1 VADAVAE
8 ISDVLRDTD
17 VSAAGSTNSFG
28 DDQLQADIVAD
39 DLIFKHLR
47 SCPHVETASSEEQ
60 SDILP
65 MGGQG
70 YTVRRHSSF
79 GVRGDTIAALC
90 LTV

>member
-1 VADAVAE
+1 M
-8 ISDVLRDTD
+8 VLRDTD

-39 DLIFKHLR
+39 DLIFQHLR

-60 SDILP
+60 SDVLP

-70 YTVRRHSSF
+70 YTVSCRSPVRPATFHSCKHCS
-79 GVRGDTIAALC
+79 V
-90 LTV
+90 